1 MLFSDCR
8 KLAIGRLDEILTS
21 IDYNSRDKECVAMG
35 KIDQKESGT
44 DVTITIDANTPALI
58 LEDQENKERVRMGRV
73 VQASGRLPAP
83 ALSFWGLRVKNE
95 QGDDELWLGRRQG
108 GVLQPATETV
118 EVSVGGGGTEGAAG
132 EISVK
137 EKSGKTTARIDGG
150 TASLILGDGGQT
162 GDIVLQDAAGDE
174 VASLKGA
181 RMVLSAGGKK
191 RITIAGPEG
200 ILWLGGQGANGS
212 VVLFDATEQVNNTAN
227 NATIWL
233 SGQSGDI
240 VLRNADCA
248 EEFDVAHVPG
258 AEPGA
263 VMVIGADDAL
273 ELGRE
278 TYDKRVVGV
287 VSGAGDLKPG
297 IVLGRQPSRRHRLPI
312 ALTSKVF
319 CKVDAR
325 YAPIA
330 VGDLLTTSATPG
342 HAMKAVDQNR
352 AFGAVIGK
360 ALRAQAADTGLI
372 PVLIALQ

>member
-21 IDYNSRDKECVAMG
+21 IDYISRDKECVAMG
-35 KIDQKESGT
+35 KIDPKESGT

-58 LEDQENKERVRMGRV
+58 LEDQENKERVRLGRV
-73 VQASGRLPAP
+73 VQRSPAP
-83 ALSFWGLRVKNE
+83 ALSFWGLRVKNA

-118 EVSVGGGGTEGAAG
+118 EVSVGGGGGTEGASG

-150 TASLILGDGGQT
+150 RASLTLGDGGQT
-162 GDIVLQDAAGDE
+162 GDIVLRDAGGDE
-174 VASLKGA
+174 VANLSGA
-181 RMVLSAGGKK
+181 RMVLSASGKK

-278 TYDKRVVGV
+278 AYDKRVVGV
-287 VSGAGDLKPG
+287 VSGAGHLRPG
-297 IVLGRQPSRRHRLPI
+297 IVLGRQPSCRHRLPI
-312 ALTSKVF
+312 ALTGKVF

>member
-1 MLFSDCR
+1 
-8 KLAIGRLDEILTS
+8 
-21 IDYNSRDKECVAMG
+21 MG

-44 DVTITIDANTPALI
+44 DVTLTIDGNTPALV
-58 LEDQENKERVRMGRV
+58 LEDPENNERVRMGRV
-73 VQASGRLPAP
+73 VQTSGRLPAP
-83 ALSFWGLRVKNE
+83 AFSFWGLRVKNA

-108 GVLQPATETV
+108 NILQPVTETV
-118 EVSVGGGGTEGAAG
+118 EVSVGGGGAPGAV
-132 EISVK
+132 SVK

-150 TASLILGDGGQT
+150 KASLILGDGGQT
-162 GDIVLQDAAGDE
+162 GDISLRDATGDE
-174 VASLKGA
+174 VASLGGA
-181 RMVLSAGGKK
+181 RMVLSAGGQK

-212 VVLFDATEQVNNTAN
+212 VILFDAAEQVNTTAN

-263 VMVIGADDAL
+263 VMVIGSDDAL

-278 TYDKRVVGV
+278 AYDKRVIGV

-297 IVLGRQPSRRHRLPI
+297 IVLGRQPSCRHRLPI
-312 ALTSKVF
+312 ALTGKVF

-342 HAMKAVDQNR
+342 HAMKAVDQQR

>member
-21 IDYNSRDKECVAMG
+21 IDYISRDKECVAMG
-35 KIDQKESGT
+35 KIDPKESGT

-58 LEDQENKERVRMGRV
+58 LEDQENKERVRLGRV
-73 VQASGRLPAP
+73 VQRSPAP
-83 ALSFWGLRVKNE
+83 ALSFWGLRVKNA

-118 EVSVGGGGTEGAAG
+118 EVSVGGGGGTEGASG

-150 TASLILGDGGQT
+150 RASLTLGDGGQT
-162 GDIVLQDAAGDE
+162 GDIVLRDAGGDE
-174 VASLKGA
+174 VANLSGA
-181 RMVLSAGGKK
+181 RMVLSASGKK

-212 VVLFDATEQVNNTAN
+212 VVLFDAAEQVNNTAN

-278 TYDKRVVGV
+278 AYDKRVVGV
-287 VSGAGDLKPG
+287 VSGAGHLRPG
-297 IVLGRQPSRRHRLPI
+297 IVLGRQPSCRHRLPI
-312 ALTSKVF
+312 ALTGKVF

>member
-21 IDYNSRDKECVAMG
+21 IDYISRDKECVTMG
-35 KIDQKESGT
+35 KIDPKESGT

-58 LEDQENKERVRMGRV
+58 LEDQENKERVRLGRV
-73 VQASGRLPAP
+73 VQRSPAP
-83 ALSFWGLRVKNE
+83 ALSFWGLRVKNA

-150 TASLILGDGGQT
+150 TASFILGDGGQT
-162 GDIVLQDAAGDE
+162 GDIVLQDAVGDE

-181 RMVLSAGGKK
+181 RMVLSASGKK

-212 VVLFDATEQVNNTAN
+212 VVLFDAAEQVNNTAN

-278 TYDKRVVGV
+278 AYDKRVVGV
-287 VSGAGDLKPG
+287 VSGAGHLRPG
-297 IVLGRQPSRRHRLPI
+297 IVLGRQPSCRHRLPI
-312 ALTSKVF
+312 ALTGKVF

>member
-1 MLFSDCR
+1 
-8 KLAIGRLDEILTS
+8 
-21 IDYNSRDKECVAMG
+21 MG

-44 DVTITIDANTPALI
+44 DVTLTIDANTPALI

-73 VQASGRLPAP
+73 VQASPRLPAT
-83 ALSFWGLRVKNE
+83 ALSFWGLRVQNA

-108 GVLQPATETV
+108 GILQPATETV

-132 EISVK
+132 AISVK
-137 EKSGKTTARIDGG
+137 EKSGKTTVRVDGG
-150 TASLILGDGGQT
+150 KASLILGDGGQT
-162 GDIVLQDAAGDE
+162 GDIALRDGAGNE
-174 VASLKGA
+174 VASLTGA

-212 VVLFDATEQVNNTAN
+212 VILFDATEEVNNTAN

-240 VLRNADCA
+240 ILRNADCA
-248 EEFDVAHVPG
+248 EEFDVAHVAG

-273 ELGRE
+273 ELGRDA
-278 TYDKRVVGV
+278 YDKRVVGV

-297 IVLGRQPSRRHRLPI
+297 IVLGRQPSCRHRLPI
-312 ALTSKVF
+312 ALTGKVF

-342 HAMKAVDQNR
+342 HAMKAMDQTR